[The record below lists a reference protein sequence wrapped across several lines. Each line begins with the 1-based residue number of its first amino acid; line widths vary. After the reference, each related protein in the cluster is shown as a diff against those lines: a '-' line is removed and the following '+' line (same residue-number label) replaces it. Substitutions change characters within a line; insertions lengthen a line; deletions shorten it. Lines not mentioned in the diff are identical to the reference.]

1 MIKIVFDDVCSEIF
15 LVRRKNLRIVGTV
28 WRVVGTVWRVVGIV
42 WRIVE
47 VFQKPF
53 SDPAYRLR
61 SKNILYLNSLKQD
74 SLLSDIF

>member
-28 WRVVGTVWRVVGIV
+28 WRVVGIV

-53 SDPAYRLR
+53 SDPAYRL
-61 SKNILYLNSLKQD
+61 KNENILYLNSLKQN
-74 SLLSDIF
+74 LL

>member
-15 LVRRKNLRIVGTV
+15 LVRRKNLRI
-28 WRVVGTVWRVVGIV
+28 VGTVWRVVGIV